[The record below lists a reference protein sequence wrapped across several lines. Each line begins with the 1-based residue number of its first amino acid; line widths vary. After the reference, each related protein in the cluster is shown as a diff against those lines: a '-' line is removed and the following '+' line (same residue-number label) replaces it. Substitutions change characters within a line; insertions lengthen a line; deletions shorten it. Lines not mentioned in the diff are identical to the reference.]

1 MSYLGVGV
9 GLRAPH
15 YDYILN
21 HWPAVDWFEIVS
33 ENYFVAGG
41 KALQALDRI
50 AERYPLVM
58 HGVALSIGSCD
69 PLDMVYL
76 TQLKQLAQRI
86 QPRWIS
92 DHLCWTGVDGQ
103 HLHDLLP
110 LPFTEEALA
119 HVVARVKQ
127 VQDYLGQQIALENIS
142 TYLRFE
148 QAQMSEWEF
157 LTQVATGADCL
168 ILLDINNIYVNAFN
182 HGFDA
187 SEYIAAIPVDRV
199 CQFHLAGH
207 LHKDTHIIDTHD
219 QAVTHPVWDL
229 YRVALQRFGQVATLI
244 EWDAHIPAFTELM
257 AQADQAK
264 KMIQTQ
270 TSSSSLREGSYT
282 PIVAGDL
289 KRGVSESGNVP
300 KRHE

>member
-41 KALQALDRI
+41 GALQALDRI

-58 HGVALSIGSCD
+58 HGVALSIGSSD
-69 PLDMVYL
+69 PLNMTYL
-76 TQLKQLAQRI
+76 AQLKQLARRI

-92 DHLCWTGVDGQ
+92 DHLCWTSVDGQ

-110 LPFTEEALA
+110 LPFTEEALS

-127 VQDYLGQQIALENIS
+127 VQEYLGQQILLENIS
-142 TYLRFE
+142 TYLQFE

-157 LTQVATGADCL
+157 LTEVATRADCL

-187 SEYIAAIPVDRV
+187 RKYIAAIPVDRV
-199 CQFHLAGH
+199 RQFHLAGH
-207 LHKDTHIIDTHD
+207 LHKETHIIDTHD
-219 QAVTHPVWDL
+219 QVVTHPVWEL
-229 YRVALQRFGQVATLI
+229 YRVALQRFGPVATLI
-244 EWDAHIPAFTELM
+244 EWDAHIPEFTELL
-257 AQADQAK
+257 AQADLAK
-264 KMIQTQ
+264 KVLETQ
-270 TSSSSLREGSYT
+270 MDTAVKR
-282 PIVAGDL
+282 L
-289 KRGVSESGNVP
+289 KYRQ
-300 KRHE
+300 